1 MEDTMPAYDICYLE
15 EDGAL
20 VCAFTVQFD
29 SEMRAKILAHAM
41 KPADCHR
48 LEVWHGK
55 DLVYRRP
62 ESFDARR
69 PDSSRPP
76 AHMPFASLAI
86 SQALADST
94 A

>member
-1 MEDTMPAYDICYLE
+1 MPAYDICYLE

-20 VCAFTVQFD
+20 ACAFTVQFE

-55 DLVYRRP
+55 AMVYRRP
-62 ESFDARR
+62 EAVLDARR
-69 PDSSRPP
+69 PLAQTRTHEPSD
-76 AHMPFASLAI
+76 FASSA
-86 SQALADST
+86 
-94 A
+94 

>member
-1 MEDTMPAYDICYLE
+1 MPAYDICYLE

-20 VCAFTVQFD
+20 ACAFTVQFE

-55 DLVYRRP
+55 SLIYRRP
-62 ESFDARR
+62 ETVLDGRR
-69 PDSSRPP
+69 PMAQTRLHEPSNLSSP
-76 AHMPFASLAI
+76 A
-86 SQALADST
+86 
-94 A
+94 

>member
-1 MEDTMPAYDICYLE
+1 MPAYDICYLE

-55 DLVYRRP
+55 ELVYRRP
-62 ESFDARR
+62 ERQLDAPRL
-69 PDSSRPP
+69 P
-76 AHMPFASLAI
+76 AHRQFHEPGYAP
-86 SQALADST
+86 ST

>member
-1 MEDTMPAYDICYLE
+1 MPAYDICYLE

-48 LEVWHGK
+48 LEVWRGK

-62 ESFDARR
+62 ERQLDAPRL
-69 PDSSRPP
+69 P
-76 AHMPFASLAI
+76 AHTQFHEPGYVA
-86 SQALADST
+86 ST

>member
-1 MEDTMPAYDICYLE
+1 MPAYDICYLE

-20 VCAFTVQFD
+20 ACAFTVQFE

-55 DLVYRRP
+55 ALVYCRP
-62 ESFDARR
+62 EARLDARR
-69 PDSSRPP
+69 PIAQTRPHEPGNVASP
-76 AHMPFASLAI
+76 A
-86 SQALADST
+86 
-94 A
+94 